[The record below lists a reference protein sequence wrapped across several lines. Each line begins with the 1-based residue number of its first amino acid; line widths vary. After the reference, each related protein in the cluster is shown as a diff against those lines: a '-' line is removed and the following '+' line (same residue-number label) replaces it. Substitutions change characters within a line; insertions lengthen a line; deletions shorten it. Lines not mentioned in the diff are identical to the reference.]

1 MLLAATMT
9 LLMYVLGYVLFM
21 ELAQA
26 DPQQGA
32 DDEET
37 ERVIA
42 SLAFWW
48 PYHAVRICL
57 DIMIHGSTKD

>member
-1 MLLAATMT
+1 MILAATMT

-21 ELAQA
+21 ELAEAAPDQV
-26 DPQQGA
+26 
-32 DDEET
+32 DDEEG

-48 PYHAVRICL
+48 PYHALRICL
-57 DIMIHGSTKD
+57 DIFMHGKTRD